1 MTEPEIESKVYT
13 LLQYV
18 GVEDAINL
26 MPEELSGGMQR
37 RVAIARTLAAEE
49 PLMFLYDEPTS
60 DLDPINAL
68 RIRKLILDLSG
79 DKRGFIIVTHEMHD
93 ALKLADRFIFLKNG
107 KILFDG
113 AYEALLRSEVSDLK
127 IFLDELNGD

>member
-1 MTEPEIESKVYT
+1 MTEPEIESKVHT

-68 RIRKLILDLSG
+68 RIRKLIHDLNG

-93 ALKLADRFIFLKNG
+93 ALKLADRFLFLKNG

-127 IFLDELNGD
+127 VFLDELNGD